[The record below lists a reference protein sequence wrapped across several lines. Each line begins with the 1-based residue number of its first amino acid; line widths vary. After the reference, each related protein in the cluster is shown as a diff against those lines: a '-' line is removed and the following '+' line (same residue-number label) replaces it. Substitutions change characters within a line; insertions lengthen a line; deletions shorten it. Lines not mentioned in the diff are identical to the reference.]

1 MSKERFIVAPSTE
14 LPVTIATPSTIA
26 NAVSAVRSLRARRPR
41 NVTRLISPLP

>member
-26 NAVSAVRSLRARRPR
+26 KAVGAVRSFRRAGREG
-41 NVTRLISPLP
+41 